1 MKPPYFVE
9 ILARNGEVR
18 QRQRF
23 EALPIRVGRGYH
35 NDIILDDRHAS
46 ASHALIELSAEDTL
60 EVRDLDSRNGVIC
73 KGRRSPR
80 MAIDG
85 NTVFRIGHT
94 SLRVRSADFPV
105 ADEMTDTTLHAW
117 EGWPPAL
124 AGLVLMVLLIL
135 FDASASDF
143 ERFEL
148 IHYATT
154 LASVLGMILLWSGGW
169 ALANHLF
176 SGQTRFGRHLF
187 IAACGMIAIEIVSLL
202 CSVTAYAFSL
212 ETLTRYGSH
221 LMIAIAAGMVYFH
234 LLTVNPGHTRR
245 FVMASVLLSVLGS
258 SVALMVNYQQNGSF
272 ADELYMSD
280 LLPPAL
286 RLSSDT
292 PVARFLDQAE
302 KLKAGVDAARSK
314 TVSQGTADDDLSD

>member
-18 QRQRF
+18 HRQRID
-23 EALPIRVGRGYH
+23 ALPIRIGRGYH

-46 ASHALIELSAEDTL
+46 ASHALIDQSAEGVL

-73 KGRRSPR
+73 KGRRMSR
-80 MAIDG
+80 IDIDG
-85 NTVFRIGHT
+85 NTVFRIGHAN
-94 SLRVRSADFPV
+94 LRVRSADFPV
-105 ADEMTDTTLHAW
+105 ADDMTDTTLHAW

-124 AGLVLMVLLIL
+124 TGLVLMVLLTL
-135 FDASASDF
+135 FDASATDF

-154 LASVLGMILLWSGGW
+154 LVSVLGMLLLWCGGW

-176 SGQTRFGRHLF
+176 AGQTRFGRHLF

-202 CSVTAYAFSL
+202 CSVTAYAFSF
-212 ETLTRYGSH
+212 EAMTRYGSY

-245 FVMASVLLSVLGS
+245 FVIASVLLSVLGS
-258 SVALMVNYQQNGSF
+258 SVALMVNYQQSGSF

-292 PVARFLDQAE
+292 PVARFLDQAG
-302 KLKAGVDAARSK
+302 KLKADVDAARSK
-314 TVSQGTADDDLSD
+314 AVTPAEDDDLSD